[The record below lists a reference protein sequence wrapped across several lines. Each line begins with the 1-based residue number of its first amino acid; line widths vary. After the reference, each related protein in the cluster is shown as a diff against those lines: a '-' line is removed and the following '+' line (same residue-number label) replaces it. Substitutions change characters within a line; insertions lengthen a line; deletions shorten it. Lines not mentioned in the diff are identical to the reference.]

1 MNALETKRP
10 LRWLVWARLGWV
22 LLTAALLAVFIGGL
36 QPRYAELSTLCTEE
50 LHCVPLTLTQAD
62 VRALEDA
69 GLSLEI
75 YAGFH
80 VGLEIFAVAMT
91 LGLAL
96 LIFFF
101 RPQSR
106 LGALVCYALS
116 LFGLNFMVEADKSL
130 VSAYPQFIDAF
141 DALTALAAVPFVLLL
156 YLFPDGRFVPAW
168 TRWAAIGLAIAAF
181 LDPMLRAILP
191 IPSGQ
196 FSQVLLGAYLLA
208 LSIGIYAQIYRFR
221 YVSTPSE
228 RQQTKW
234 IIFGFSWMVLAIF
247 SWSYF
252 VEIAPPE
259 PGPGRIGFNLW
270 GMLAISPVFIVLPL
284 TFVFSIFRYRLW
296 DIDLVIRRTLSYA
309 ALTGLLLL
317 AYFGSIVLFQAVFRA
332 LTGSD
337 SQVAVVLSTLGIAA
351 LFNPLRLQVQDF
363 IDRRFYRA
371 KYDAEVTLDRF
382 ASAAREQVDL
392 DSLSVAMLGA
402 VEETLRPEKVSL
414 WLKGQDF
421 G

>member
-10 LRWLVWARLGWV
+10 PHWLGLARLGWV

-36 QPRYAELSTLCTEE
+36 KPRYEELVTLCTDES
-50 LHCVPLTLTQAD
+50 HCIPLSLTPTD
-62 VRALEDA
+62 VQALEDA

-80 VGLEIFAVAMT
+80 VGLEAFAVAMT

-101 RPQSR
+101 RPHSR
-106 LGALVCYALS
+106 LGALVCYALT

-141 DALTALAAVPFVLLL
+141 DALTSLAAVPFVLLL
-156 YLFPDGRFVPAW
+156 YLFPDGRFVPSW
-168 TRWAAIGLAIAAF
+168 TRWAWIGLAIAAF
-181 LDPMLRAILP
+181 LDPLLRAILP

-196 FSQVLLGAYLLA
+196 FSQVLLAAYLLA
-208 LSIGIYAQIYRFR
+208 LAIGIYAQIYRFR
-221 YVSTPSE
+221 FVSTPGE

-234 IIFGFSWMVLAIF
+234 IIFGFSWMVIAIF

-252 VEIAPPE
+252 VEIAPPA

-309 ALTGLLLL
+309 MLTGLLLL
-317 AYFGSIVLFQAVFRA
+317 VYFGSIVLIQTVFRT

-337 SQVAVVLSTLGIAA
+337 SQVAVVLSTLAIAA
-351 LFNPLRLQVQDF
+351 LFNPLRLRVQEF

-371 KYDAEVTLDRF
+371 KYDAEVTLGRF
-382 ASAAREQVDL
+382 AVAARDEVDL

-402 VEETLRPEKVSL
+402 VDETLHPERASL
-414 WLKGQDF
+414 WLAGQDYV
-421 G
+421 